1 MKTISMIDLCQ
12 DAERIIEQVQ
22 RGQAMVLTY
31 RGKPAIRLAPLAAVE
46 ISDDDP
52 FYVLNQLADSHGKSH
67 SNRQMDKLIYGP

>member
-1 MKTISMIDLCQ
+1 MKTISMVDLCQ

-22 RGQAMVLTY
+22 RGQTMVLTY
-31 RGKPAIRLAPLAAVE
+31 RGKPAIRFAPLAEVE

-52 FYVLNQLADSHGKSH
+52 FYALIELADSHGKSL